1 MHRSPLPA
9 IRGRN
14 DPFVLPAGAEAY
26 RRDIPGAEVRL
37 LDTGHFAL
45 ETHALEIATANRRF
59 LEKVLKKPASS
70 DSGHDFW
77 LGGHNGGPS

>member
-1 MHRSPLPA
+1 MHRPPLLA

-14 DPFVLPAGAEAY
+14 DPFVLPADAY
-26 RRDIPGAEVRL
+26 GRDIPGAEVRL

-77 LGGHNGGPS
+77 LGGHNGGTS